1 MRASQDSTYSTE
13 VNWARNYVYNMNRMC
28 RLARHIGIVNGV
40 GITGSEVS
48 YRVNSLAEFRAVSR
62 QLHKK
67 FPGYRLELVY
77 AWAHGIE
84 GSVEYK
90 LKRDTKTIPVGVK
103 FNSNIDDMPKR
114 FLVGKCAFRKQTKL
128 VPAQEKEFYAYT
140 CEEG

>member
-13 VNWARNYVYNMNRMC
+13 VNWARAYAYNMNRMC

-40 GITGSEVS
+40 SITGSGVD
-48 YRVNSLAEFRAVSR
+48 YRVKSLEEFRAVSR
-62 QLHKK
+62 QLHRK

-77 AWAHGIE
+77 AYAHGTE
-84 GSVEYK
+84 GSIEYR
-90 LKRDTKTIPVGVK
+90 LKRDGSPIPVSVK
-103 FNSNIDDMPKR
+103 FSSSIDDMPTR
-114 FLVGKCAFRKQTKL
+114 LLVGKCAFRKKTKL